1 MAPATVVLIGDD
13 LACAGFRLAGVD
25 ARTTAAADVPAAF
38 DTALRHAGL
47 VLLAASAAAA
57 LPPAVIDAA
66 RRRGQPPVAVLPP
79 LSAPAADA
87 GFVRRLHRLMGL
99 DDTAGRPA

>member
-25 ARTTAAADVPAAF
+25 ARPTATADVPAAF
-38 DTALRHAGL
+38 DAALRHAGL
-47 VLLAASAAAA
+47 VLLGTSAAAA
-57 LPPAVIDAA
+57 LPPTVIDAA

-79 LSAPAADA
+79 LSAPATDA
-87 GFVRRLHRLMGL
+87 AFVGRLHRLMGL
-99 DDTAGRPA
+99 DNTAGRAA